1 MLMQPSFQKE
11 YLILAVQVK
20 PKKYQMKYILA
31 ILLFSPFVS
40 WSQNPAPA
48 DCKLA
53 KDTDPYTKETKLSSG
68 FISLQGASLTI
79 DADSREIDFF
89 FAVPDKCFA
98 DASTVFI
105 FFEGSKIKTTYRNSG
120 SVNCEGN
127 FHFVFR
133 NGTTTPTVLKKL
145 ASQKVANFI
154 FTGTDGKATAVS
166 LLPDQ
171 QDMLMKM
178 TACIVDESQ
187 TLIKK

>member
-1 MLMQPSFQKE
+1 
-11 YLILAVQVK
+11 
-20 PKKYQMKYILA
+20 MKYVFLF
-31 ILLFSPFVS
+31 ILLSPLLIAA
-40 WSQNPAPA
+40 QDQAAPA
-48 DCKLA
+48 CKLS
-53 KDTDPYTKETKLSSG
+53 KETDPYTKETKLSSG
-68 FISLQGASLTI
+68 FISLQGASVTI
-79 DADSREIDFF
+79 DADSKEIDFF

-98 DASTVFI
+98 DASTIFI

-120 SVNCEGN
+120 SVNCDGY

-154 FTGTDGKATAVS
+154 FTGTDGKATPIS

-171 QDMLMKM
+171 QKTLMEM

-187 TLIKK
+187 ALLKK

>member
-1 MLMQPSFQKE
+1 
-11 YLILAVQVK
+11 
-20 PKKYQMKYILA
+20 MKYLFSFF
-31 ILLFSPFVS
+31 LFSPFLLLA
-40 WSQNPAPA
+40 QNQAPA

-53 KDTDPYTKETKLSSG
+53 KDTDPYTKETRLSSG
-68 FISLQGASLTI
+68 FITLQGASLTI
-79 DADSREIDFF
+79 DADSKEIDFF

-120 SVNCEGN
+120 SMNCDGN

-145 ASQKVANFI
+145 ASQRVANFI
-154 FTGTDGKATAVS
+154 FTGTDGKATAIS

-171 QDMLMKM
+171 QELLMKM

-187 TLIKK
+187 ALIKK

>member
-1 MLMQPSFQKE
+1 MKQTLLIILMGPLF
-11 YLILAVQVK
+11 LAAQDQV
-20 PKKYQMKYILA
+20 
-31 ILLFSPFVS
+31 
-40 WSQNPAPA
+40 APV
-48 DCKLA
+48 CKLA
-53 KDTDPYTKETKLSSG
+53 KETDPYTRETKLSSG

-79 DADSREIDFF
+79 DADSKEIDFF
-89 FAVPDKCFA
+89 FAVSDKCFA

-120 SVNCEGN
+120 SVNCEGY

-154 FTGTDGKATAVS
+154 FTGTDGKATVVS

-171 QDMLMKM
+171 QKTLMEM
-178 TACIVDESQ
+178 TACITEESQ